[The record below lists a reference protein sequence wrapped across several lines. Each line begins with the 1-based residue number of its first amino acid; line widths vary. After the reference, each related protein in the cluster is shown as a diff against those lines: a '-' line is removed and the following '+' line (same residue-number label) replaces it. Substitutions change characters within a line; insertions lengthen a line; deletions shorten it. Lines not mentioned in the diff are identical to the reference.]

1 MCRIY
6 ISFICLVLLSLSSYA
21 SESVSR
27 NEVSSDSVSFV
38 DRLAI
43 HTNSIGWALLSP
55 NVAVEYD
62 LVQSEYKKI
71 SLLLSG
77 RYNWNSTEKNASR
90 YVYNILGLRAE
101 GRWYFRT
108 RKRLDW
114 EKEMVSSADGW
125 FTRMQMSSRF
135 IKARKNPK
143 LHRAYYVGP
152 YVAYDDFSLKLGATG
167 KQGTM
172 IGAGVTVGYT
182 APLYLYDNGNSID
195 FEIGASVGVHYAD
208 YDKYGYNGEDKCYV
222 YKGKKKGVVPYP
234 MLSDVRLSLV
244 YRFNP
249 IKNQITTYDEQA
261 LDEEARIYRLCKL
274 YEQAN
279 SPYVTSDTIF
289 LLNREIVE
297 ENDFVAKVNRQILK
311 CEEADSS
318 MLLTELYPLYSYLQ
332 LPKNM
337 LLKNDDVLLPNM
349 EIDSVSQL
357 GVQYLDGLV
366 AKYSNMLKA
375 DGVETVES
383 LIIKHYQSLREK
395 FVINNDTVSGIS
407 YFDLLV
413 KVVPGINEY
422 CIKPHNEQCV
432 LMPVETA
439 VADSVSVRNYF
450 LGIND
455 NGQAESL
462 SLNFVE
468 YSKLF
473 YLNDTIVQELNI
485 VENERIKAD
494 NILKIRNAERM
505 LGIVVEDKSRKK

>member
-6 ISFICLVLLSLSSYA
+6 ISVCLMLFSLLSYA
-21 SESVSR
+21 GERVSR

-90 YVYNILGLRAE
+90 YVYNNLGLRAE

-143 LHRAYYVGP
+143 VYRAYYVGP
-152 YVAYDDFSLKLGATG
+152 YVAYDDFSLKLAATG
-167 KQGTM
+167 KQGSM
-172 IGAGVTVGYT
+172 IGAGVTIGYT
-182 APLYLYDNGNSID
+182 APLYLYNNGNSID
-195 FEIGASVGVHYAD
+195 FEIGTSVGLHYAD
-208 YDKYGYNGEDKCYV
+208 YEKFGYNGEDKCYV
-222 YKGKKKGVVPYP
+222 YKGKKKGVVP
-234 MLSDVRLSLV
+234 MISDVRLSLV

-249 IKNQITTYDEQA
+249 INNQITTYDEQA
-261 LDEEARIYRLCKL
+261 LDEEARIYRLNKL

-279 SPYVTSDTIF
+279 SSYVTSDTLF
-289 LLNREIVE
+289 LLNRKIVE
-297 ENDFVAKVNRQILK
+297 ENDFVAKVNKRILK

-332 LPKNM
+332 LPKNI
-337 LLKNDDVLLPNM
+337 LLKQDDVLLPNM
-349 EIDSVSQL
+349 NIDSVSQL

-366 AKYSNMLKA
+366 EKYSNILKA

-395 FVINNDTVSGIS
+395 FLINNDTVSGIS

-455 NGQAESL
+455 SGQAESL